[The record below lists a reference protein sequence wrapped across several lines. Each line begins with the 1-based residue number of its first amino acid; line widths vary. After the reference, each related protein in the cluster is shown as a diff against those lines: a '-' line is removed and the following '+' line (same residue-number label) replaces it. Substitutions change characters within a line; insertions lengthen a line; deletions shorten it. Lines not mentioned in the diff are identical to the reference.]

1 MNLILFEPGAFVLPS
16 DDGRYRHLKE
26 ILKKG
31 KGDTF
36 SAGIVNGMKGTAY
49 IEAMD
54 GKECVCRFEPQTE
67 SPPLFDLTLII
78 GMVRP
83 ITARRLLKDLTA
95 MGVGRIWFV
104 QTELTDKSYRA
115 GSLWKEENYRKFLIE
130 GAVQAGETR
139 LPEIAVPYSLKAAL
153 EKLPPEE
160 PRFVFDNRPGAASFR
175 RQSAFSLPATAA
187 VGSERGWT
195 DSERRLFADYGF
207 SVYALGR
214 RILRTETAA
223 AAAAALVLERG
234 GCW

>member
-36 SAGIVNGMKGTAY
+36 SAGVVNGMKGTAY

-54 GKECVCRFEPQTE
+54 GKECVCRFEPQSE
-67 SPPLFDLTLII
+67 SPPLFALTLIV

-95 MGVGRIWFV
+95 MGVGRIWFT

-175 RQSAFSLPATAA
+175 PLRQ
-187 VGSERGWT
+187 
-195 DSERRLFADYGF
+195 
-207 SVYALGR
+207 
-214 RILRTETAA
+214 
-223 AAAAALVLERG
+223 
-234 GCW
+234 

>member
-31 KGDTF
+31 RGDTF

-54 GKECVCRFEPQTE
+54 GKECVCRFEPQSE
-67 SPPLFDLTLII
+67 SPPLFALTLIV

-95 MGVGRIWFV
+95 MGVGRIWFT

-175 RQSAFSLPATAA
+175 RQSAFSLPAAAA

>member
-36 SAGIVNGMKGTAY
+36 SAGVVNGMKGTAY

-54 GKECVCRFEPQTE
+54 GKECVCRFEPQSE
-67 SPPLFDLTLII
+67 SPPLFALTLIV

-95 MGVGRIWFV
+95 MGVGRIWFT

-115 GSLWKEENYRKFLIE
+115 GSLLKEDNYRKFLIE

-139 LPEIAVPYSLKAAL
+139 LPEIAVPYSLKDAL

-223 AAAAALVLERG
+223 AAAAALVLECG

>member
-31 KGDTF
+31 EGDTF
-36 SAGIVNGMKGTAY
+36 AAGIVNGMKGTAY

-54 GKECVCRFEPQTE
+54 GKECVCRFEPQSE
-67 SPPLFDLTLII
+67 SPPLFALTLIV

-95 MGVGRIWFV
+95 MGVGRIWFA

-195 DSERRLFADYGF
+195 DNERRLFADYGF

-223 AAAAALVLERG
+223 AAAAALVLERS